1 MYRFQYRKMHARTL
15 TLPFTYRKLH
25 RRKNETEFVTGYSYL
40 WSTRASNPFCCRLR
54 LLCLHIGLESFLYLH
69 NSLLGMEHGLEPNR
83 TRKTGVIPKTVIPSN
98 SNQNLGW
105 NQNRIQC
112 FSIKKYAKK
121 SILSVLN
128 CKIVEFFKI
137 ITSIGVLNSKIVP
150 FKTKFEGH
158 NCIGTIIKFIVKL

>member
-1 MYRFQYRKMHARTL
+1 MYRFQYRKMQARTL

-83 TRKTGVIPKTVIPSN
+83 TRKTGVIPKTVNPSN
-98 SNQNLGW
+98 SNQNPGW
-105 NQNRIQC
+105 NWNRIQC
-112 FSIKKYAKK
+112 FSRQKYAKN
-121 SILSVLN
+121 STLSVIN
-128 CKIVEFFKI
+128 YKSMEFFKI
-137 ITSIGVLNSKIVP
+137 KISIGILKSKIFP
-150 FKTKFEGH
+150 FKTKFEGQ
-158 NCIGTIIKFIVKL
+158 KLYLNNTY